1 MRTPQ
6 QRPAR
11 RRHPVTPAHA
21 AHRWLIATCAC
32 LGLLSGCA
40 SAQAAGEDED
50 WRMIGRVLSLV
61 HTVTQ
66 AAASEDPQAAGRAM
80 ERILSGA
87 DPVANR
93 LAGELVDE
101 AFADMPREVR
111 GSALAVARDMAAL
124 ARREAARAS
133 QAPAQ
138 PALGQG
144 PGASGPGVLQ
154 TEAAVALQARR
165 DLQSMGLTYHD
176 AGQFLEAVRRNDLLA
191 VELYVAGRGVN
202 LDVRDGQ
209 GRSALEIARTAGN
222 ARLGQVLAAAR

>member
-1 MRTPQ
+1 MHTPQ
-6 QRPAR
+6 QRPAQ
-11 RRHPVTPAHA
+11 RRHPAHPAHA
-21 AHRWLIATCAC
+21 AHRWLMATCAC

-138 PALGQG
+138 PAPGQG
-144 PGASGPGVLQ
+144 PGAGGILQ
-154 TEAAVALQARR
+154 VDAAVALQARR

-176 AGQFLEAVRRNDLLA
+176 AAQFLEAVRRNDLLA

-202 LDVRDGQ
+202 LDARDGQ
-209 GRSALEIARTAGN
+209 GRSALEIARAAGN

>member
-1 MRTPQ
+1 M
-6 QRPAR
+6 
-11 RRHPVTPAHA
+11 A
-21 AHRWLIATCAC
+21 ACAC

-40 SAQAAGEDED
+40 STQAVGEDED

-87 DPVANR
+87 DPAANR
-93 LAGELVDE
+93 LVGELADE

-111 GSALAVARDMAAL
+111 GSALAVARDVAVL
-124 ARREAARAS
+124 ARREAARAPQGS
-133 QAPAQ
+133 AQ
-138 PALGQG
+138 PSVAQGLGATG
-144 PGASGPGVLQ
+144 LGVPQ
-154 TEAAVALQARR
+154 TDAAVALQARR

-202 LDVRDGQ
+202 LDARDAQ
-209 GRSALEIARTAGN
+209 GRSALEIARAAGN
-222 ARLGQVLAAAR
+222 ARLGQVLASAR